1 MKKLCLIL
9 AGALMIS
16 MLSGCRIRSIEED
29 FISDG
34 DFKYYYIEDRDC
46 YAIVGSNFQEP
57 RENLYIPTH
66 FRGKKV
72 EYTKYYKVGYY
83 FGHTTYYL
91 NAEDVTNL
99 YLPYTFKVKFDN
111 YVERVYI
118 GYPQKTF
125 FANSEDHFAVAYT
138 LQFSQ
143 EKTIGYVTEKLFE
156 KSEQTFSKERNCQ
169 EKIGGYVLKF
179 RYESNTQ
186 ITMQKANTSYMFNY
200 EGSPNEGY
208 FFINDF
214 ERGGE
219 IEDTP
224 YEPTREG
231 YTFGGWYKEPECKNA
246 WDFGADTLPEAE
258 YDEEGV
264 LIFKETQ
271 LYAKWIKN

>member
-16 MLSGCRIRSIEED
+16 MLSGCRIRSIEDD

-46 YAIVGSNFQEP
+46 YAIADLTEQGNEKQELYMPPYFKGKEVKYTSFYRSSLVG
-57 RENLYIPTH
+57 LY
-66 FRGKKV
+66 
-72 EYTKYYKVGYY
+72 E
-83 FGHTTYYL
+83 HTFSAP
-91 NAEDVTNL
+91 NAEKVFFS
-99 YLPYTFKVKFDN
+99 YLSDYYDSGLTLGVGFAKKFFLINNEEHYIRN
-111 YVERVYI
+111 YWRNFHDYRI
-118 GYPQKTF
+118 F
-125 FANSEDHFAVAYT
+125 FISGKAYETYKRYLLDKNEYQNSNSAIMK
-138 LQFSQ
+138 S
-143 EKTIGYVTEKLFE
+143 LF
-156 KSEQTFSKERNCQ
+156 
-169 EKIGGYVLKF
+169 V
-179 RYESNTQ
+179 
-186 ITMQKANTSYMFNY
+186 ANTSYMFNY

-224 YEPTREG
+224 YKPTREG

-258 YDEEGV
+258 YDGEGV
-264 LIFKETQ
+264 LIFRETQ